1 MGAVL
6 ITLAQ
11 AKAQLR
17 MLDGEDD
24 RDSEIVLKME
34 EASDIIVGYLKNADH
49 GWTDRT
55 VPGHVRAAILLV
67 FTNLWHHRGDD
78 DGSDPISP
86 AVVSLLMRD
95 RDPAIA

>member
-1 MGAVL
+1 MPVL

-11 AKAQLR
+11 AKAQLQ

-24 RDSEIVLKME
+24 RDSQILLKME
-34 EASDIIVGYLKNADH
+34 EASDIVVGYLKNPTH

-55 VPGHVRAAILLV
+55 VPARVRASILLV
-67 FTNLWHHRGDD
+67 LSHLWHHRGDD
-78 DGSDPISP
+78 DGGDPISD
-86 AVVSLLMRD
+86 AVKSLLMRD